1 MNSSAASVYFIIGT
15 PGSGRRALVL
25 DLIENGFSATEPALL
40 LIAEGETPHEA
51 ETKLAARAHTE
62 VRRWTRTDPAILP
75 VDGVTPGTNVFLFAD
90 SRADT
95 ITQLESLKPW
105 MEERGAELARI
116 FCVVNCQFAEKHPVL
131 VPWFDACIH
140 FADVVVLTNR
150 TGVENKWLSGFI
162 RRYEEL
168 FYPCHFIQLSKKGVP
183 NPALLLEPEPR
194 RVTQYFEPEE
204 DFAGLEIETDDE
216 DDQGDEDTP
225 QPESYFERNRANRR
239 VRELPDVAKYLD
251 A

>member
-1 MNSSAASVYFIIGT
+1 MHTSAASVYFIIGT
-15 PGSGRRALVL
+15 PGSGRRALVW
-25 DLIENGFSATEPALL
+25 DLIENGFSATEPALVL
-40 LIAEGETPHEA
+40 VAEGEAPHDVEA
-51 ETKLAARAHTE
+51 KLAARPHTE
-62 VRRWTRTDPAILP
+62 IRRWARTDPAILP

-105 MEERGAELARI
+105 MAERGAELARI
-116 FCVVNCQFAEKHPVL
+116 ICVVNCQFAEKHPIL
-131 VPWFDACIH
+131 LPWFDACIH
-140 FADVVVLTNR
+140 FADVVVLTQR

-168 FYPCHFIQLSKKGVP
+168 FYPCHFLQLGKSGVP
-183 NPALLLEPEPR
+183 NPALVLEPAPR

-204 DFAGLEIETDDE
+204 DFADLEIETDDE
-216 DDQGDEDTP
+216 DDEGDEDAI

-239 VRELPDVAKYLD
+239 VRELPDALKLLD